1 MGNRACLGEL
11 GVVGHGIRETL
22 HFPSYAL
29 LGFLNVFDVCITAS
43 IFQKKKKKSYVVCFF
58 KKTQN
63 KLDYAP

>member
-22 HFPSYAL
+22 HFSSYAL

-43 IFQKKKKKSYVVCFF
+43 IFQKKKKKVMWCVFL
-58 KKTQN
+58 KKHKTN
-63 KLDYAP
+63 